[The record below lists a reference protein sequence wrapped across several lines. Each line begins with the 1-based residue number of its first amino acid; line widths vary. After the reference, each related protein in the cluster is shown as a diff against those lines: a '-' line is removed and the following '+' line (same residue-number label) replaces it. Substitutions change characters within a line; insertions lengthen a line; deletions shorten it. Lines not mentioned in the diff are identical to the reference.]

1 MEYLKLENVNKI
13 YNYKK
18 KHIAQINALSNVN
31 IAINKGDMIAVLG
44 KSGSGKSTMLHIFG
58 CLDMPTSGDYLIQG
72 INVKNKSDK
81 ELARIRNEVFGF
93 VLQDFGL
100 IDHLTVKENISIPL
114 AFSKKRVKNKKYIC
128 DEILKK
134 VNMEAMADKQ
144 VSMLSGGEK
153 QRVAIARALINDPEV
168 ILADEPTGSLDTE
181 NGKIVMD
188 IFTMLNSEGKTV
200 VLVTHDNNIADY
212 CSKKIIINDGRIQ
225 QCLES
230 CN

>member
-18 KHIAQINALSNVN
+18 KHMAQINALCNVN

-100 IDHLTVKENISIPL
+100 IDHLTVKENVSIPL

-134 VNMEAMADKQ
+134 VNMETMADKQ